1 MRIRRGE
8 VAAAV
13 VVVCAVVGI
22 WAFGQVRAQVRDDQ
36 RRSFE
41 EAHKER
47 YSQASAIVLDSEE
60 QRRCVDGE
68 GHTYSADFGW
78 EGRMEAVVQEA
89 VCYGDPSEVPGLEPD
104 DFRSWQNAES
114 VVVVKMRLTNVD
126 AFVPS
131 AEESHR
137 DPYGFN
143 ASIFNLRGSSVD
155 DRAVVAGR
163 GDLEPSPTN
172 GYHFVLAPG
181 QSTVLEIAYGLDSPE
196 KPSLVVLNIG
206 ADGSEADKISVD
218 LAPLS
223 AEVPAESG
231 EA

>member
-1 MRIRRGE
+1 MRIKKSE

-13 VVVCAVVGI
+13 VVVCVVVGI
-22 WAFGQVRAQVRDDQ
+22 WAFGQVRAQVKDDQ
-36 RRSFE
+36 RHSFE

-47 YSQASAIVLDSEE
+47 YSQASTVVLDSEE
-60 QRRCVDGE
+60 QRQCVDSE
-68 GHTYSADFGW
+68 GLAYFAGFGW
-78 EGRMEAVVQEA
+78 KGRMEAVVQE
-89 VCYGDPSEVPGLEPD
+89 VVYYNDPSEVPGLEPD

-114 VVVVKMRLTNVD
+114 VVVVKIRLTNVD

-131 AEESHR
+131 AEDSHR
-137 DPYGFN
+137 DPYEFN
-143 ASIFNLRGSSVD
+143 ASIFNLQGSSVD

-181 QSTVLEIAYGLDSPE
+181 QSTVLEIAYGLDNSE
-196 KPSLVVLNIG
+196 MPSLAVLNIG
-206 ADGSEADKISVD
+206 ADGGEADKISVD
-218 LAPLS
+218 LAP
-223 AEVPAESG
+223 VPAESG